1 MEIILA
7 AIGALVLVTVL
18 DAQREAKSVPESE
31 RTRVCRTPRRTVAR
45 RSLRR
50 SLPQVRPIPAF
61 SLLRQRPSGPLWWW
75 E

>member
-18 DAQREAKSVPESE
+18 DAQREAKPVTESE
-31 RTRVCRTPRRTVAR
+31 RTRVCRAPRRTVAR
-45 RSLRR
+45 RSPRRPLPRLR
-50 SLPQVRPIPAF
+50 PTPAF
-61 SLLRQRPSGPLWWW
+61 TLLRQRPSGPLWWW